1 MGVCRSDTWKFST
14 SISDA
19 PNVASTFTFSY
30 IWNWTFLLV
39 MESKHRRKPSLSTDR
54 ASCSF
59 CSCSLSVSE
68 AAEEEMEVRQRA
80 MKRGELGSNP
90 RLLGSGPLGRRSTGT
105 GVAMLTASAKACKRK
120 IKVRSRKINVLKKNF
135 SQAQPHKKRLNCKL
149 KINRSTCSSRL
160 ATILWKSHSLS
171 LVNCQLTFLIIC
183 KTYLRWSEGDH
194 HGKVIYLFISYIK

>member
-120 IKVRSRKINVLKKNF
+120 ISQEQENKCAQEKLF
-135 SQAQPHKKRLNCKL
+135 QAQPHKKRLNCKL

-171 LVNCQLTFLIIC
+171 LVKCQLTFLIIC
-183 KTYLRWSEGDH
+183 KTQQTKYIRWSEGDH
-194 HGKVIYLFISYIK
+194 HGKVIY

>member
-1 MGVCRSDTWKFST
+1 MATSWHKGMRLPLVLKQWDCLLNAVKSLAYNPVHHTQKQHVYTSKVNDITSWHLIRASFCTPMGVCRSDTWKFST

-59 CSCSLSVSE
+59 CSCSLLVSE

-135 SQAQPHKKRLNCKL
+135 SKHNHTKK
-149 KINRSTCSSRL
+149 
-160 ATILWKSHSLS
+160 
-171 LVNCQLTFLIIC
+171 
-183 KTYLRWSEGDH
+183 D
-194 HGKVIYLFISYIK
+194 